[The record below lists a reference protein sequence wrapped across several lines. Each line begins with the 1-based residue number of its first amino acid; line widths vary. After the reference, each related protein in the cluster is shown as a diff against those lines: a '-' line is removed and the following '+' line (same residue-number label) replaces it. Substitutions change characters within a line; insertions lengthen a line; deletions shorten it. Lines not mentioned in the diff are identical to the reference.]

1 VPFPNKISCFVSTCV
16 SLDNSFL
23 SVRQEPS
30 FGPWKGSS
38 FLKQNYSRS
47 KPKRIASR
55 DSNRYLYTNIHT
67 STIHNTLKGD
77 ATQTFIH
84 GQWISKMRYKHSYP
98 SNNTDL
104 NCTGPLTPVF
114 FSINIYYGMSHGF

>member
-1 VPFPNKISCFVSTCV
+1 MGLTLSCHGHKVQTMPH
-16 SLDNSFL
+16 
-23 SVRQEPS
+23 QPS

-67 STIHNTLKGD
+67 STFT
-77 ATQTFIH
+77 
-84 GQWISKMRYKHSYP
+84 
-98 SNNTDL
+98 TDKREMQPKRSSMG
-104 NCTGPLTPVF
+104 NG
-114 FSINIYYGMSHGF
+114 